1 MIGTFLGLGF
11 MLICNTGNAEV
22 PEPITEIDHI
32 PEMPM
37 PIQHDRTANHRWA
50 EKPVLQSRL
59 LDDMED
65 SANWSHRGHGQMSFT
80 RERFKNGTQS
90 LRLTSPTTSGKV
102 SVTGRPFGSA
112 IIKRSFSGEDWS
124 DYNRLSF
131 WVYPSLPGFRVIS
144 LLIQLHNEGSVKV
157 PDEYRREGLNHIIL
171 EPDQWNHIVWEIPH
185 LMRDKVTGVELIYRM
200 QGNEPEATDTV
211 CFDFDQLELQKV
223 QADHYEGW
231 DVAPGKIAFSHT
243 GYQLGASKTAIA
255 QGLSDDKFALV
266 DVETYHAVLEKQIRA
281 VETHLGE
288 FQVLDFSEVKEPGTY
303 ILRVGPMETGP
314 FRIHENIWRD
324 TIWKT
329 INSFYCQ
336 RCGTEIPGIH
346 GACHRDWQGVHG
358 DKRIIINGGWHD
370 AGDLSQGLVNTSET
384 VYAMLSLADRLQD
397 DDALSQRLIEE
408 ARWGLDWVLKT
419 RFGDGYRITWATMDF
434 WTDGIIGTPDD
445 VTSEAKNSP
454 FENLLAA
461 AAEALASRVLKS
473 YDPIL
478 ASYCLRMA
486 QEDWNFAIEKIHQ
499 PGVELASAGVL
510 ASLELFKA
518 TDEQAYAEKA
528 FELAGVIF
536 DSQQRSFMEWE
547 IPLTGFFY
555 TDPGKERIL
564 HYLHRGHEQAP
575 IVAMAELCDAFPD
588 HPQWMKWYSVVALHS
603 EYLKTISRFT
613 EPYGMLPS
621 SVYQPDES
629 DRPNFREQVL
639 NGIKLNEDH
648 YLRLFP
654 VWFDFRGNHGTVLS
668 QTKALSTAAHLR
680 GDWELADLCQR
691 QLEWVVGRNPF
702 VESTMYGEGY
712 GYAPQYTAMSGDMV
726 GTLPVG
732 IQTRANYDVPY
743 WPAANCYNYKEVWV
757 HPSSRWLWLMCD
769 LAGPA
774 EVSGY
779 VKADTIQPVEFR
791 EVRTGHTTMVNIFE
805 HDGKF
810 HARLPEGQYKVRH
823 EDQEKSVVLLPGKT
837 YHLDLRNPLDFVV
850 SQDTSDDGHVT
861 IKLEAKGAGIA
872 QFTIRTHN
880 LEVRE
885 TEKQVNLEAGIP
897 QIISWTGNVI
907 NLREPWI
914 AVLIPNGNLAER
926 KEIPM

>member
-1 MIGTFLGLGF
+1 
-11 MLICNTGNAEV
+11 
-22 PEPITEIDHI
+22 
-32 PEMPM
+32 MPM
-37 PIQHDRTANHRWA
+37 PIHHDRTASHRWV
-50 EKPVLQSRL
+50 EKPVLESRL
-59 LDDMED
+59 LDDMEG
-65 SANWSHRGHGQMSFT
+65 SANWSHHGYGQMTFT
-80 RERFKNGTQS
+80 RERSKDGTQS

-112 IIKRSFSGEDWS
+112 IVRRSFSGENWS

-131 WVYPSLPGFRVIS
+131 WVYPSLPGFRIIS
-144 LLIQLHNEGSVKV
+144 LLIQFHNEGNVKV
-157 PDEYRREGLNHIIL
+157 PDEYRREGLNHVL
-171 EPDQWNHIVWEIPH
+171 LKPDQWNHVVWEIPH
-185 LMRDKVTGVELIYRM
+185 LARDKVTGIEFIYRM
-200 QGNEPEATDTV
+200 QGNEPDATNIV
-211 CFDFDQLELQKV
+211 CFDFDRLELQKV
-223 QADHYEGW
+223 EADHYEGW

-255 QGLSDDKFALV
+255 QGLPGSGFALI
-266 DVETYHAVLEKQIRA
+266 DVETHQAILEKQIQS

-288 FQVLDFSEVKEPGTY
+288 FQILDFSEVKQPGTY
-303 ILRVGPMETGP
+303 MLRVGNMETQP
-314 FRIHENIWRD
+314 FRIHGNIWWD

-346 GACHRDWQGVHG
+346 GVCHRDWQGIHD
-358 DKRIIINGGWHD
+358 DKKIIINGGWHD

-384 VYAMLSLADRLQD
+384 VYAMLSLADRLK
-397 DDALSQRLIEE
+397 DDAVPSQRLIEE

-454 FENLLAA
+454 FENFLAVS
-461 AAEALASRVLKS
+461 AEALASRVLMDS
-473 YDPIL
+473 NPIL
-478 ASYCLRMA
+478 ASHCLRVA
-486 QEDWNFAIEKIHQ
+486 QEDWNFAIEKTRQ

-518 TDEQAYAEKA
+518 TGENSYGEKA
-528 FELAGVIF
+528 FELAGIIF

-547 IPLTGFFY
+547 VPLTGFFY

-564 HYLHRGHEQAP
+564 HYSHRGHEQGP

-588 HPQWMKWYSVVALHS
+588 HPDWMKWYSVVALHS
-603 EYLKTISRFT
+603 EYLKAISRFT

-621 SVYQPDES
+621 SVYLPDES

-639 NGIKLNEDH
+639 NGIKLDDDY

-668 QTKALSTAAHLR
+668 QTKALSIAAHLR
-680 GDWELADLCQR
+680 SNWELADLCQR

-702 VESTMYGEGY
+702 AQSTMYGEGY
-712 GYAPQYTAMSGDMV
+712 DYAPQYTAMSGDMV

-732 IQTRANYDVPY
+732 IQTRANNDVPY

-774 EVSGY
+774 KVSGY
-779 VKADTIQPVEFR
+779 VEEDIHQPIEFR
-791 EVRTGHTTMVNIFE
+791 AVWTGHITRIHSFG
-805 HDGKF
+805 HDGGF
-810 HARLPEGQYKVRH
+810 HARLPEGEYIVRH
-823 EDQEKSVVLLPGKT
+823 EGQEKSLILLPGET
-837 YHLDLRNPLDFVV
+837 YHLDLRNSLDFMV

-861 IKLEAKGAGIA
+861 IKLKVKGAGIVQLA
-872 QFTIRTHN
+872 IRTHN
-880 LEVRE
+880 LEVVE
-885 TEKQVNLEAGIP
+885 TEKQVDLEPGVSQTIV
-897 QIISWTGNVI
+897 WTGNVI
-907 NLREPWI
+907 NSHEPWI

-926 KEIPM
+926 KEILSVLI